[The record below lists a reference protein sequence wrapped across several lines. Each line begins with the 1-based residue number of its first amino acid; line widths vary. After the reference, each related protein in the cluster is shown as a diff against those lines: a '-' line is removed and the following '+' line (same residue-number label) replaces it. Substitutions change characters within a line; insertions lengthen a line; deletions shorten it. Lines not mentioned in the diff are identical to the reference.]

1 MSEREKAA
9 SLASL
14 EAAARADARTALA
27 LPPAPPSWQSDL
39 VF

>member
-14 EAAARADARTALA
+14 DAAARADADRARA
-27 LPPAPPSWQSDL
+27 PAGAP
-39 VF
+39 VMAK